1 MIIWSIPALIILFLG
16 GIAWTGSA
24 EKVGGLVGRELTL
37 RTGRDEVGEHD
48 VEAVDGLGAGF
59 DQVVAVFDDRA

>member
-1 MIIWSIPALIILFLG
+1 MARPRRVLAVVSRGRIPRRR
-16 GIAWTGSA
+16 SA
-24 EKVGGLVGRELTL
+24 ARSAGERTL

-59 DQVVAVFDDRA
+59 DQVVAVVDDRE

>member
-1 MIIWSIPALIILFLG
+1 MTRSVARPRRVLPAVSRGRIPRRSSAAL
-16 GIAWTGSA
+16 
-24 EKVGGLVGRELTL
+24 VGGEVTL